1 MCLISPRYIKKEEE
15 VRTGETLD
23 RITTI
28 GEEIGHLVENEVII
42 VIEVMDKVEVILE
55 EVVFKVGTVA
65 ILEETIVG
73 IEIEKTGD
81 LGDSP
86 DQEKEE

>member
-1 MCLISPRYIKKEEE
+1 MDE
-15 VRTGETLD
+15 VEA
-23 RITTI
+23 
-28 GEEIGHLVENEVII
+28 
-42 VIEVMDKVEVILE
+42 ILE
-55 EVVFKVGTVA
+55 EVVFKVRPAV

-81 LGDSP
+81 IGDSP